1 MTFVQNEM
9 HVLTY
14 ELDDNDTK
22 TLIKY
27 LIDNGITTKEEIM
40 NEEVNE
46 RDVLDAISMLKDNGD
61 IDILED
67 DDDTDY
73 VDECYLDDYS
83 DMRLIAEEM

>member
-40 NEEVNE
+40 NEEVNV

-83 DMRLIAEEM
+83 DMRLIADEM

>member
-83 DMRLIAEEM
+83 DMRLIADEM